1 MYAFGLYTTPD
12 GWGYICPTA
21 NTEEGLLQKYTEYI
35 QRGHNSDMN
44 SLRWGPCDWIYHLEG
59 IDFFNDVEKI
69 MVDRYYYFFKDN
81 DRYLTDEYERD
92 NELILQTCIE
102 ALGELDRKFIFGK
115 GESRE
120 SLVIN
125 IFKGDRGEQELID
138 YAKLLNPPNVYNR
151 FKEELIEI
159 YKYFYKMAMG
169 LAEEDEISPDEDF
182 TVLRTLFSLR
192 P

>member
-1 MYAFGLYTTPD
+1 MYNFDYEHIKQTIIRAKEQAFAHVKKVTEGESLYAFGLYTTSD

-35 QRGHNSDMN
+35 QGGHNSDMN

-69 MVDRYYYFFKDN
+69 MHYRYEYFFND

-102 ALGELDRKFIFGK
+102 ALSELDRFFFWK
-115 GESRE
+115 R
-120 SLVIN
+120 
-125 IFKGDRGEQELID
+125 
-138 YAKLLNPPNVYNR
+138 
-151 FKEELIEI
+151 
-159 YKYFYKMAMG
+159 
-169 LAEEDEISPDEDF
+169 
-182 TVLRTLFSLR
+182 
-192 P
+192 

>member
-1 MYAFGLYTTPD
+1 MTVIT
-12 GWGYICPTA
+12 I
-21 NTEEGLLQKYTEYI
+21 
-35 QRGHNSDMN
+35 
-44 SLRWGPCDWIYHLEG
+44 
-59 IDFFNDVEKI
+59 
-69 MVDRYYYFFKDN
+69 FFKDN